1 MDDMKGEYDLYW
13 ETKRF
18 LESEELESMWG
29 IEQAISGSYASSSSS
44 VDVVAPS
51 SAAKNIMVERDRRRK
66 LNERLYALRSAVPN
80 ITKLDKASTM
90 MDAINYIQ
98 ELQEQERRMQEE
110 ISKLESEKT
119 SIRDV
124 VPIIERDDLLVP
136 QRKKRT
142 TQSSSSLAL
151 GSSGSSS
158 LEVTQLRVSKVG
170 ERASIVEITCNK
182 RRGSMVKLCEVFHSL
197 NLKIIT
203 ANITCVPG
211 SISHILL
218 VESEGMENAQMRE
231 KVAAAVAEV
240 DAPRSL
246 MSNISLQ

>member
-29 IEQAISGSYASSSSS
+29 IEEAISGSYASSSSS

-80 ITKLDKASTM
+80 ITK
-90 MDAINYIQ
+90 

-119 SIRDV
+119 SIRDI
-124 VPIIERDDLLVP
+124 VPIIERDDLLVS

-142 TQSSSSLAL
+142 TQSSSSLAAL
-151 GSSGSSS
+151 GSSSSSS

-182 RRGSMVKLCEVFHSL
+182 KRVAC
-197 NLKIIT
+197 
-203 ANITCVPG
+203 
-211 SISHILL
+211 ISHILL

-246 MSNISLQ
+246 MSYISLQ